1 MNKSKCI
8 WYFTSILYRLK
19 TSSTSFQSSV
29 ALWYYNWL
37 LLGVAKQHYL
47 SLWRHCIGVH
57 ANVRA
62 LFDWIK
68 ESGETLPVFQRRFA
82 KNSEDLVLF
91 SISVPLTVFKCALC
105 YFRFLP
111 PENICPNGRKKATL
125 PKEATNVLRGWLDN
139 NSPRP
144 YPTRE
149 TKAALADLTGLTV
162 MQASL

>member
-68 ESGETLPVFQRRFA
+68 ESGKLYQCFKDDLSKIAKISYYFPFLCLSGFFRQKTFVPMEGKRRRFLKKPLMCYVA
-82 KNSEDLVLF
+82 GWTIIAPVRTPHGKPKLRLRTSQDLQ
-91 SISVPLTVFKCALC
+91 SCRQVFK
-105 YFRFLP
+105 
-111 PENICPNGRKKATL
+111 
-125 PKEATNVLRGWLDN
+125 
-139 NSPRP
+139 
-144 YPTRE
+144 
-149 TKAALADLTGLTV
+149 
-162 MQASL
+162 M